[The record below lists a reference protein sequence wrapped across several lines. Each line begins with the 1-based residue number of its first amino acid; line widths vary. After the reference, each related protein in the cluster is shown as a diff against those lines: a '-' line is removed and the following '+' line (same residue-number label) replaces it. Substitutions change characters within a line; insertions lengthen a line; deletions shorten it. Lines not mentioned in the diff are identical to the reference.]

1 MVILRDLCEVVFLC
15 SWGAFLR
22 KLSMED
28 KGRDIRAS
36 HSGLLPFVSS
46 CDARIGLAE
55 EIDRLLRCQME
66 ASPGR
71 VTPR

>member
-1 MVILRDLCEVVFLC
+1 
-15 SWGAFLR
+15 
-22 KLSMED
+22 MED

-36 HSGLLPFVSS
+36 HSGFLKLVSS